1 MKKTIKS
8 FFGKHPKWRSF
19 AIVNIMLIT
28 ISALTALFTHN
39 FWGEAKTLYLFFG
52 VPVFAG
58 IAASNIYP
66 EVGNSVYWV
75 SCIAYYVPIFLSE
88 KIFDY
93 INWDLVLVLALLI
106 LYIALKIHYKSM
118 YEQAVNN
125 SRSLANRYRRV
136 LLNYISE
143 DELLSLD
150 NEFGYNE
157 TKK

>member
-1 MKKTIKS
+1 M
-8 FFGKHPKWRSF
+8 
-19 AIVNIMLIT
+19 
-28 ISALTALFTHN
+28 FTHS

-66 EVGNSVYWV
+66 KIGNAVYWV
-75 SCIAYYVPIFLSE
+75 SCTAYYVPLFLSE
-88 KIFDY
+88 LILDY
-93 INWDLVLVLALLI
+93 INWDLVLVLALLVI
-106 LYIALKIHYKSM
+106 YIALKVHYKSM
-118 YEQAVNN
+118 YLQAFHNGKF
-125 SRSLANRYRRV
+125 LADRYRRV